1 MICYKVD
8 VLEKLRENGF
18 TSYIIRREK
27 LLSENTLQKLRKR
40 ESISFDS
47 LNTICILLGCAPSDI
62 IDLEITPEEKE
73 KYFDLLYSRKM
84 KTDKL
89 DQSEKD

>member
-8 VLEKLRENGF
+8 VLEKLKENGF
-18 TSYIIRREK
+18 TSYIIRKEK
-27 LLSENTLQKLRKR
+27 LLSENTLQKLRKK

-47 LNTICILLGCAPSDI
+47 LNTICILLGCAPADL

-73 KYFDLLYSRKM
+73 KYFDLLYSRK
-84 KTDKL
+84 T
-89 DQSEKD
+89 EKI